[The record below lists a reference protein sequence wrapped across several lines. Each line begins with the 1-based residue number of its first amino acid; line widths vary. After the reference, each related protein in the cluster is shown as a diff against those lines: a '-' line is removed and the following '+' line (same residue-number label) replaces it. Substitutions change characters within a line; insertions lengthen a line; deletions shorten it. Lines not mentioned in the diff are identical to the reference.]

1 MQLFKERY
9 SLHRVTRV
17 QVRSNRTIA
26 LPSYTIHPGMMN
38 RPEHFIQV
46 YGKSLTIQYER
57 EIYVPTILSIDQ
69 VVCSNTKGFCL
80 KTPEVASKET
90 AIPRKVTP
98 AIPIALLS
106 HAGCQRLSKICQ
118 DRV

>member
-1 MQLFKERY
+1 MKTWIGLPEEDGGIPVLIVLESQNHHFTFIDTLGRKEE
-9 SLHRVTRV
+9 
-17 QVRSNRTIA
+17 A
-26 LPSYTIHPGMMN
+26 
-38 RPEHFIQV
+38 
-46 YGKSLTIQYER
+46 
-57 EIYVPTILSIDQ
+57 ILSIDQ